1 MWSRMVCL
9 FLILCLAPLSSMPL
23 VDELMQ
29 ISSQF
34 QIALDQAE
42 KALNELEAE
51 LQTAKSLQT
60 EQGRELGLL
69 KREAIALSAE
79 TESLRQAL
87 SGSATQLLE
96 AEKQLRLVET
106 HTEDL
111 RTSFGDY
118 KKRAEKGIHRQKIK
132 TWFYVLL
139 AAAGAGAAG
148 YGIGRMNK

>member
-1 MWSRMVCL
+1 MRSKMVCL
-9 FLILCLAPLSSMPL
+9 FLILCLAPLGSTPL
-23 VDELMQ
+23 VTELKA

-69 KREAIALSAE
+69 KREATALIE
-79 TESLRQAL
+79 EIKNLKQAL
-87 SGSATQLLE
+87 GGSATQLLE

-106 HTEDL
+106 QIDNL
-111 RTSFGDY
+111 KNSFKDY
-118 KKRAEKGIHRQKIK
+118 QKRVAKLERQKK
-132 TWFYVLL
+132 TWRTLSLIELL
-139 AAAGAGAAG
+139 IILVGGFFFA
-148 YGIGRMNK
+148 R